1 MLERLSALRFGGS
14 REYWETRYSQ
24 DGDSGSGSR
33 GRLARFKAEFLNSF
47 VLEHDVGSV
56 IEFGCGDG
64 RQLQLAEYPR
74 YIGLD
79 VSRVA
84 VALCSER
91 FGSDETKSFFLYDPS
106 CFIDHHRIFQAD
118 MATSLDVIY
127 HLVEDAVFDSYMT
140 HLFDSAERYVIIY
153 SSDFDT
159 AEPAAHVLHR
169 EFTSWVAERRPDW
182 HSAERVANRYPF
194 DPLDPDN
201 TSFCDFFV
209 FQRSG

>member
-14 REYWETRYSQ
+14 REYWEARYSQ
-24 DGDSGSGSR
+24 DGDSGSGSI

-84 VALCSER
+84 
-91 FGSDETKSFFLYDPS
+91 
-106 CFIDHHRIFQAD
+106 
-118 MATSLDVIY
+118 
-127 HLVEDAVFDSYMT
+127 HLV
-140 HLFDSAERYVIIY
+140 L
-153 SSDFDT
+153 
-159 AEPAAHVLHR
+159 
-169 EFTSWVAERRPDW
+169 
-182 HSAERVANRYPF
+182 
-194 DPLDPDN
+194 
-201 TSFCDFFV
+201 
-209 FQRSG
+209 